1 MRASETPPGKGDRD
15 FLNRSSSARADTREG
30 PSPGGEQDPSAGEAA
45 SQVEEG
51 SGGGGGEEPATWD
64 RVLELYWEGSKKK
77 ARVLAA
83 RCAMRERTFA
93 TLRRSEDL
101 YVFDPDK
108 MTYREEGAQV
118 LRELLAERLGPYH
131 TTYEVGQ
138 IRAKIEARTYVREFG
153 VAEAIPLRNGDLSVD
168 PPQLLDF
175 DPERRYVVRTLAQWN
190 QSAECPK
197 FRRLLRKVVP
207 TRQERRLLQEYA
219 GYCLMHWRRPWRRVL
234 LLTGLEG
241 NGVGLVMRAVASII
255 PWIAQVSPERLAHF
269 SEKSSRLRGP
279 WVNMVNGVSPEALAE
294 IPILQD
300 FAAGGPL
307 YADRTQIRAAKQSNQ
322 QTQRATKHVY
332 GVRELPALPVGEVF
346 FRRVLLVRFPKQLSA
361 SDRPNFKR
369 LLSEERDGILRW
381 AVDGLQRV
389 LESGGFPSGRGAE
402 TTRERWQAFSGPIG
416 RFKAGI
422 LEVTGDPQDVV
433 DKRAVYNAYREFC
446 KDEGILAD
454 TIDQFTRTLTE
465 GPRIESAKRVP
476 QPDGDQVRCYVGVR
490 PRER

>member
-1 MRASETPPGKGDRD
+1 
-15 FLNRSSSARADTREG
+15 
-30 PSPGGEQDPSAGEAA
+30 
-45 SQVEEG
+45 V
-51 SGGGGGEEPATWD
+51 
-64 RVLELYWEGSKKK
+64 ELYREGSKKK

-83 RCAMRERTFA
+83 RCARRERTFV

-101 YVFDPDK
+101 YVLDPDK

-118 LRELLAERLGPYH
+118 LQELLAERLGPHH

-138 IRAKIEARTYVREFG
+138 IRAKIEAKTYVRELG
-153 VAEAIPLRNGDLSVD
+153 EAKAIPLRNGDLAVD
-168 PPQLLDF
+168 PPRLLDF
-175 DPERRYVVRTLAQWN
+175 DPERRYVVRNSAQWDR
-190 QSAECPK
+190 SARCWT
-197 FRRLLRKVVP
+197 FRRLLRTVVP

-234 LLTGLEG
+234 LLTGSEG
-241 NGVGLVMRAVASII
+241 NGVGLVMRAVASIM
-255 PWIAQVSPERLAHF
+255 PWVAHVSPERLAQ
-269 SEKSSRLRGP
+269 SMGKSSRLRGP
-279 WVNMVNGVSPEALAE
+279 WVNMVNGVSPEALAKT
-294 IPILQD
+294 PILQD
-300 FAAGGPL
+300 FAAGGPS

-322 QTQRATKHVY
+322 QAQRATKHVY
-332 GVRELPALPVGEVF
+332 GVRELPALPVGEAF
-346 FRRVLLVRFPKQLSA
+346 FRRVLLVRFPKRLSA
-361 SDRPNFKR
+361 SDRPDFKR
-369 LLSEERDGILRW
+369 LRSEERDGILHW

-454 TIDQFTRTLTE
+454 TIDQFTRTLTDD
-465 GPRIESAKRVP
+465 PRIESAKRVP
-476 QPDGDQVRCYVGVR
+476 QPGEDQVRCYVGVR